1 MYDDYGDGDDY
12 MDDEYYDNKHI
23 VWGGGGSSDTDAL
36 LDEYEN
42 FSELADPRLLYSNC
56 LLPTFETAGLQLAE
70 TLALCAVY
78 KVVLSQSAIS
88 SNVLYRNCV
97 NLLVGLTVLYR
108 YFADLVVYIAV
119 YSLCLLLLVALVR
132 RHNQAFLIML
142 IVSIATI
149 TGCELL
155 LPSFILIRSVFMLM
169 SIKVLSLLID
179 MKSNLPGSFDML
191 AYLFNPGT
199 VLFGPFVSY
208 KQFLDSMEKP
218 APLSVNRIAKYIA
231 LTAFFLAATCAVMP
245 LPTGNLRLA
254 FVYRDALNFRV
265 SHYFISYMSLVT
277 YAVCGY
283 SEEDSALF
291 SPLDIELPYSLKQ
304 VTYAWN
310 RPLSHFLNRYIFK
323 THAAT
328 SRNVF
333 LSLFLTYIVSCGL
346 HGFNLYISQI
356 LLSLAVYSYIEYGLR
371 AKLAHSLNACVRAVR
386 CPSECSEHE
395 HTALNSRVILLN
407 GLFLVC
413 NVFHL
418 AYLGCVLNNLD
429 LYAEDP
435 DYKLDWIPARWSNMG
450 YASPYIVFAMYIVY
464 IVL

>member
-1 MYDDYGDGDDY
+1 MYDDYDGGDEY
-12 MDDEYYDNKHI
+12 DDEYYDNKHI
-23 VWGGGGSSDTDAL
+23 VWGGDGQSDTSAL
-36 LDEYEN
+36 ADEYEN

-70 TLALCAVY
+70 TLALCAVF
-78 KVVLSQSAIS
+78 KVVLSRPAIS
-88 SNVLYRNCV
+88 SSVLYRNFV
-97 NLLVGLTVLYR
+97 NVLIGLTVLYR
-108 YFADLVVYIAV
+108 YFADLLVYIAV
-119 YSLCLLLLVALVR
+119 YSLCLLLLVTLVR
-132 RHNQAFLIML
+132 RYRHAFVAVLA
-142 IVSIATI
+142 VSIATI
-149 TGCELL
+149 TSCELF
-155 LPSFILIRSVFMLM
+155 LPHFILIRSVFMLM
-169 SIKVLSLLID
+169 SIKMLSLLID
-179 MKSNLPGSFDML
+179 MKTNLPLSFDML
-191 AYLFNPGT
+191 AYMFNPGT

-218 APLSVNRIAKYIA
+218 APLSITRIGKYIGLTTA
-231 LTAFFLAATCAVMP
+231 LLAATCAVMP

-277 YAVCGY
+277 YSVCGY
-283 SEEDSALF
+283 GAEDSVLF

-310 RPLSHFLNRYIFK
+310 RPLSTFLNRYIFK

-328 SRNVF
+328 SRNIF
-333 LSLFLTYIVSCGL
+333 FSLFLTYVVSCGL

-356 LLSLAVYSYIEYGLR
+356 LLSLAVYSYIEYALR
-371 AKLAHSLNACVRAVR
+371 AKLAHCLDACIRAVR
-386 CPSECSEHE
+386 CPSECAEHAY
-395 HTALNSRVILLN
+395 TDCSARTLLLN
-407 GLFLVC
+407 GVFLLC

-429 LYAEDP
+429 LYADDP
-435 DYKLDWIPARWSNMG
+435 EYKLDWIPTRWSNMG
-450 YASPYIVFAMYIVY
+450 YASPYVVFVMYIVY